1 MTAVPSLAMP
11 SDDVG
16 PSGPGASQLRLA
28 LTAAAEAAGARLPAQ
43 ALAWAVEEGVHLPWS
58 APVDALVR
66 TLGRAGLRARTC
78 RSPHEVPLAGPAI
91 AIAPGP
97 VVLVSHGR
105 RAGRATIVE
114 VASHGRTT
122 LRLSAGALSS
132 RYGAGALTWLQIEP
146 ALPLEGVRTSPGQGP
161 VSPWARARAFLAL
174 DRNDVGV
181 LLVYALAIGG
191 LTLAAPAAVQA
202 LVNNVA
208 FGTALQP
215 VVVLTL
221 LLAVGLGFSALLRA
235 FQAVVVEVVQQR
247 LFVRV
252 VSDLARRLP
261 RVEASA
267 LERRD
272 GRELANRFFD
282 VMTIQKASAA
292 LLIDG
297 LGLLLQTLIGFAL
310 LAFYHPV
317 LLAFDVALALVLL
330 GVIAVL
336 GRGAVASALEESS
349 AKYETAAWIE
359 TLAARPL
366 LFKSARGPERAA
378 HEADARVHRYLD
390 ARRRHF
396 RRLLAQTVGGLAIQV
411 LASTALLGLGGALV
425 LGGQL
430 TLGQLVAAELVVSA
444 LGYAFGR
451 IGKYLEHVYD
461 LVASIEKLSALVD
474 LPTERTDGEPLHGE
488 GPARVRVH
496 DPTAGPAAELF
507 VPPGGRMAL
516 DAGEAT
522 SLRIVD
528 AVTGL
533 EPLRS
538 GWVEIDGVDVR
549 AVELESLRRAVV
561 LVRSGDTL
569 PGTILDNLRL
579 GHPELG
585 LEEAHALLRAVGLHD
600 DVAALP
606 RGIYE
611 PVQLGG
617 HPLREFQRRRLAL
630 ARALAAQPRL
640 LVVDGVLDGM
650 VQERDPLLDVLFGPA
665 RSPDAPGSGAS
676 DFRPVPFT
684 LLVRS
689 RDPRVLGRC
698 EHVVRT
704 EEPS

>member
-1 MTAVPSLAMP
+1 MTPVASLPYALERAEP
-11 SDDVG
+11 
-16 PSGPGASQLRLA
+16 PHPGAAQIRMA
-28 LTAAAEAAGARLPAQ
+28 LTVAAKAAGVSMSE
-43 ALAWAVEEGVHLPWS
+43 ALLAAAVEEGVHLPWS
-58 APVDALVR
+58 APVDTLVR
-66 TLGRAGLRARTC
+66 VLGRAGLNARVSRT
-78 RSPHEVPLAGPAI
+78 PHEPPSGPSI
-91 AIAPGP
+91 AIVEGP
-97 VVLVSHGR
+97 SPLLLVGRERRGR
-105 RAGRATIVE
+105 RLWISEISSAGQ
-114 VASHGRTT
+114 TT
-122 LRLSAGALSS
+122 LRLHPRALAS
-132 RYGAGALTWLQIEP
+132 RYGAGAVQWLQIEP
-146 ALPLEGVRTSPGQGP
+146 ALPLESMRTSPDHGP
-161 VSPWARARAFLAL
+161 MSPWARVRKLLAL
-174 DRNDVGV
+174 DRNDIGV
-181 LLVYALAIGG
+181 VFVYALAIGA
-191 LTLAAPAAVQA
+191 LSLAAPAAVQA

-261 RVEASA
+261 RVEVSA
-267 LERRD
+267 LEHRD

-282 VMTIQKASAA
+282 VMTIQKTAA
-292 LLIDG
+292 GLLIDG
-297 LGLLLQTLIGFAL
+297 LGLLLQTLIGFLL

-317 LLAFDVALALVLL
+317 LLAFDVALALILL
-330 GVIAVL
+330 VVIAVL
-336 GRGAVASALEESS
+336 GRGAVKSALEESS

-359 TLAARPL
+359 TLAARPR

-378 HEADARVHRYLD
+378 HKADELMHRYLD

-396 RRLLAQTVGGLAIQV
+396 RRLFAQTVGGMAIQV
-411 LASTALLGLGGALV
+411 VASTALLGLGGALV
-425 LGGQL
+425 LDGQL
-430 TLGQLVAAELVVSA
+430 TLGQLVAAELVVSG

-451 IGKYLEHVYD
+451 IGKYLEQVYD
-461 LVASIEKLSALVD
+461 LVASVNKLAVLVD
-474 LPTERTDGEPLHGE
+474 LPTERTDGEPLRGE

-496 DPTAGPAAELF
+496 DIAAEGATELYLG
-507 VPPGGRMAL
+507 PGGRVAL
-516 DAGEAT
+516 DADEAT

-538 GWVEIDGVDVR
+538 GWVEVDGVDVR

-561 LVRSGDTL
+561 LVRTGELL

-585 LEEAHALLRAVGLHD
+585 LEEAHALLRAVGLHH
-600 DVAALP
+600 DVAKLP

-617 HPLREFQRRRLAL
+617 YPLREFQRRRLAL
-630 ARALAAQPRL
+630 ARAIAAQPRL

-650 VQERDPLLDVLFGPA
+650 VQERDPLLATLF
-665 RSPDAPGSGAS
+665 DAGSDTS
-676 DFRPVPFT
+676 ELRPPFT

-689 RDPRVLGRC
+689 RDPLVLGRC
-698 EHVVRT
+698 EHVIRT

>member
-1 MTAVPSLAMP
+1 MTTASLPLALRPTAPPASPS
-11 SDDVG
+11 
-16 PSGPGASQLRLA
+16 ASQLRMA
-28 LTAAAEAAGARLPAQ
+28 LMDAAEAIGMPLPPQ
-43 ALAWAVEEGVHLPWS
+43 ALELAVEEAVHLPWS
-58 APVDALVR
+58 PPVDTLVR
-66 TLGRAGLRARTC
+66 VLGRAGLQARMG
-78 RSPHEVPLAGPAI
+78 RSAAQVPDAGVGI
-91 AIAPGP
+91 ALVPGP
-97 VVLVSHGR
+97 SPIVLVSRRRQGGRWSLVEVGPHGR
-105 RAGRATIVE
+105 STVRLTARALA
-114 VASHGRTT
+114 
-122 LRLSAGALSS
+122 S
-132 RYGAGALTWLQIEP
+132 RYGAGALTWLHLEP
-146 ALPLEGVRTSPGQGP
+146 SLPLEAVRMDPEQGP
-161 VSPWARARAFLAL
+161 VSPWVRTRRFLAL
-174 DRNDVGV
+174 DRNDIGV
-181 LLVYALAIGG
+181 VMVYALAIGA

-215 VVVLTL
+215 VLVLTL
-221 LLAVGLGFSALLRA
+221 LLAVGLSFSAVLRA

-261 RVEASA
+261 RVEPSA
-267 LERRD
+267 LERAD

-282 VMTIQKASAA
+282 VVTIQKASAS
-292 LLIDG
+292 LLVDG
-297 LGLLLQTLIGFAL
+297 LGVLLQTLIGFAL

-317 LLAFDVALALVLL
+317 LLAFDVALAVVLL
-330 GVIAVL
+330 LVIWVL
-336 GRGAVASALEESS
+336 GRGAVKSALEESS
-349 AKYETAAWIE
+349 AKYATAAWLE

-378 HEADARVHRYLD
+378 HRADALAHRYLD

-396 RRLLAQTVGGLAIQV
+396 RHLLAQTAGGLAIQV

-425 LGGQL
+425 LSGQL

-451 IGKYLEHVYD
+451 IGKSLEQVYD
-461 LVASIEKLSALVD
+461 LVASINKLAMLVD
-474 LPTERTDGEPLHGE
+474 LPTERTDGEPLRGE
-488 GPARVRVH
+488 GPAQVRVH
-496 DPTAGPAAELF
+496 DPTAGQVTDVF
-507 VPPGGRMAL
+507 VPAGHRVAL
-516 DAGEAT
+516 NAGEAT

-533 EPLRS
+533 DPLRS

-549 AVELESLRRAVV
+549 TIELGSLRRAVV
-561 LVRSGDTL
+561 LVRSGDL
-569 PGTILDNLRL
+569 IPGTILDNLRL

-585 LEEAHALLRAVGLHD
+585 LEQAHALLRAVGLHD

-606 RGIYE
+606 RGVYE

-617 HPLREFQRRRLAL
+617 HPLRESQRRRLAV

-650 VQERDPLLDVLFGPA
+650 VHERDPLLTALFDRA
-665 RSPDAPGSGAS
+665 AS
-676 DFRPVPFT
+676 FT

-689 RDPRVLGRC
+689 RDPIVLGRC
-698 EHVVRT
+698 DQVVIGT
-704 EEPS
+704 GEAAT

>member
-1 MTAVPSLAMP
+1 MTAASLPLALRDIGPLQPSAT
-11 SDDVG
+11 
-16 PSGPGASQLRLA
+16 QLRLA
-28 LTAAAEAAGARLPAQ
+28 LTDAAEAAGVQLSPQ
-43 ALAWAVEEGVHLPWS
+43 TLTWAVEEGVHLPWS
-58 APVDALVR
+58 PAVDTLVR
-66 TLGRAGLRARTC
+66 VLGRAGLRARTT
-78 RSPHEVPLAGPAI
+78 RSPGTIPGTGAAI
-91 AIAPGP
+91 AMVEGAEP
-97 VVLVSHGR
+97 LVIISHGR
-105 RAGRATIVE
+105 RGRRWKLTEVGPSGHATV
-114 VASHGRTT
+114 
-122 LRLSAGALSS
+122 RLTARALAS

-146 ALPLEGVRTSPGQGP
+146 ALPLERARVSPGQGP
-161 VSPWARARAFLAL
+161 VSPWTRARMFLAL
-174 DRNDVGV
+174 DRNDIAVV
-181 LLVYALAIGG
+181 FVYALAIGA
-191 LTLAAPAAVQA
+191 LSLAAPAAVQA

-215 VVVLTL
+215 VVVLTM
-221 LLAVGLGFSALLRA
+221 LLAVGLAFSAVLRA
-235 FQAVVVEVVQQR
+235 FQTVVVEVVQQR

-261 RVEASA
+261 RVEPAA
-267 LERRD
+267 LERQD

-282 VMTIQKASAA
+282 VFTIQKTSAG

-330 GVIAVL
+330 VVIAVL
-336 GRGAVASALEESS
+336 GRGAVKSALEESA

-378 HEADARVHRYLD
+378 HKADELAHRYLD

-396 RRLLAQTVGGLAIQV
+396 RRLLAQTVGGMAIQV
-411 LASTALLGLGGALV
+411 LASTALLGIGGALV
-425 LGGQL
+425 LDGQL

-451 IGKYLEHVYD
+451 IGKYLEQVYD
-461 LVASIEKLSALVD
+461 LVASINKLTALVD
-474 LPTERTDGEPLHGE
+474 LPTERTDGEPLRGE

-496 DPTAGPAAELF
+496 DPTAGQAADLF
-507 VPPGGRMAL
+507 VPSGGRVAL
-516 DAGEAT
+516 DADEAT

-538 GWVEIDGVDVR
+538 GWAEIDGVDVR

-561 LVRSGDTL
+561 LVRTGDLL

-585 LEEAHALLRAVGLHD
+585 LEAAHALLRAVGLHHH
-600 DVAALP
+600 VAGLP
-606 RGIYE
+606 KGIYE

-640 LVVDGVLDGM
+640 LVVDGLLDGM
-650 VQERDPLLDVLFGPA
+650 VQERDPLLTTLFDPA
-665 RSPDAPGSGAS
+665 A
-676 DFRPVPFT
+676 PFT

-689 RDPRVLGRC
+689 RDPIVLGRC
-698 EHVVRT
+698 EQVVVRPEVT
-704 EEPS
+704 SP